1 MFEIKGNDIYIS
13 RGEAAALNVT
23 VYSDGVPWPLDPQE
37 QLLLRVYTLCD
48 DSTILELK
56 SEQGL
61 TAFNIK
67 GEHTKNM
74 GNLPMGYTVKLLF
87 ADGTEATI
95 IGQTPTYT
103 PRFYV
108 LEA

>member
-13 RGEAAALNVT
+13 RGEAATLNVT
-23 VYSDGVPWPLDPQE
+23 VFSDGVPYPLDSQE
-37 QLLLRVYTLCD
+37 RLRLRVFTLCD
-48 DSTILELK
+48 SASKIEIE
-56 SEQGL
+56 SERGL
-61 TAFNIK
+61 TAINIK

-74 GNLPMGYTVKLLF
+74 GKAPMGYSVKLLF

-95 IGQTPTYT
+95 IGESPTFV